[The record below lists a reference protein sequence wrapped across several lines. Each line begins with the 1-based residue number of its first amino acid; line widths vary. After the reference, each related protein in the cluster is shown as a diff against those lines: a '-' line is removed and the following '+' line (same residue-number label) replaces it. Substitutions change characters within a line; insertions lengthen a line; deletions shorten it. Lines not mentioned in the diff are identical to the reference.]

1 MATNDNLSPANYN
14 SFIFLQV
21 LKLDLWQWKKGQL
34 VKIPTIKVKK
44 HIEKIYLGIM
54 MKHNNI
60 WYQVNLALWYK

>member
-44 HIEKIYLGIM
+44 HIEKIYLGD
-54 MKHNNI
+54 
-60 WYQVNLALWYK
+60 YDEAQ